1 MRIAAIKGADF
12 KNREQIHEYLA
23 GILEFPPYY
32 GKNLSALYDVL
43 TETDLKTQIRID
55 YENMLDQEMIEYLDR
70 MVQVIT
76 DAAAGNPDLELI
88 VNRA

>member
-1 MRIAAIKGADF
+1 M
-12 KNREQIHEYLA
+12 
-23 GILEFPPYY
+23 EFPPYY